1 MESMESEGLP
11 PSTAGGG
18 GRTRE
23 QVEAAAVAAGLAL
36 SSGRGSELLRFAGQL
51 NSDEVRLMEMP
62 LEVLDT
68 MRRGE
73 R

>member
-1 MESMESEGLP
+1 MESEAP
-11 PSTAGGG
+11 PHLAGGGG

-23 QVEAAAVAAGLAL
+23 QVEAAAVAAGLSL
-36 SSGRGSELLRFAGQL
+36 SSGRGTELLRFAEQL

-62 LEVLDT
+62 LEVLDA